1 MKNEWKDFRIPNAA
15 AYRPVRR
22 IDFGGKGFEEQSLYV
37 STPAG
42 EGPCPAAV
50 WFHGG
55 GLTSGGQEVPDAL
68 YDGQFA
74 VIEARY
80 RLSPAYPA
88 PAALEDAAAAVAWAM
103 IHSVEFGI
111 DRSRI
116 FVGGMSA
123 GAWLAAMVGMDG
135 SWLARH
141 GFDHRKLAG
150 VFPISGQMTTHFRF
164 KEDLHYPQTQFEP
177 VIDRYA
183 PLGHLS
189 ADLPP
194 ILLVTG
200 ESGLDMPGRPE
211 ENALLAASLK
221 ALGHRFVRCVHL
233 AGCDHG
239 GALDHCG
246 PVLAEFLAEVL
257 EGRR

>member
-1 MKNEWKDFRIPNAA
+1 MKNEWNDFRIPNAA
-15 AYRPVRR
+15 AYLSTRCA
-22 IDFGGKGFEEQSLYV
+22 DFGGRGWEEQSLYIT
-37 STPAG
+37 TPRTTG
-42 EGPCPAAV
+42 SHPAAV

-55 GLTSGGQEVPDAL
+55 GLTAGCQEVPDSL
-68 YDGQFA
+68 YDGRLA

-88 PAALEDAAAAVAWAM
+88 PAALEDAATAVAWVI
-103 IHSVEFGI
+103 IHAEEFGI
-111 DRSRI
+111 DRTRI
-116 FVGGMSA
+116 LVGGMSS

-135 SWLARH
+135 RWLARH
-141 GFDHRKLAG
+141 GFNHRKLAG
-150 VFPISGQMTTHFRF
+150 LFLISGQMTTHFRF
-164 KEDLHYPQTQFEP
+164 KADMGYPQTQFEP

-183 PLGHLS
+183 PLGHLA

-211 ENALLAASLK
+211 ENAFMAASLK
-221 ALGHRFVRCVHL
+221 ALGHPWVRCVQL

-239 GALDHCG
+239 GSLDGCG
-246 PVLAEFLAEVL
+246 PVLAAFLDEVL
-257 EGRR
+257 APKQ

>member
-1 MKNEWKDFRIPNAA
+1 MRNEWKDFRIPNAA
-15 AYRPVRR
+15 AYRPTQRV
-22 IDFGGKGFEEQSLYV
+22 DFGGRGLEEQSLYV
-37 STPAG
+37 SIPRG
-42 EGPCPAAV
+42 EGPHPAAV

-55 GLTSGGQEVPDAL
+55 GLTAGGQEVPDCL
-68 YDGQFA
+68 YNGQFA

-88 PAALEDAAAAVAWAM
+88 PAALEDAASAVAWVM
-103 IHSVEFGI
+103 IHAEAFGI
-111 DRSRI
+111 DRSRV

-123 GAWLAAMVGMDG
+123 GGWLSAMVGMDG

-141 GFDHRKLAG
+141 GFDNRRLAG
-150 VFPISGQMTTHFRF
+150 LFPVSGQMTTHFRF
-164 KEDLHYPQTQFEP
+164 KEDMRYPQTQFEP

-200 ESGLDMPGRPE
+200 EPGLDIAGRPE
-211 ENALLAASLK
+211 ENAFMAASLK

-233 AGCDHG
+233 PGRDHG
-239 GALDHCG
+239 GALDGCE
-246 PVLAEFLAEVL
+246 PVLAAFLAEVL
-257 EGRR
+257 ELKR